1 MKREQK
7 NKMGLLPCPFCH
19 NNGVRTLVGV
29 GTGGKHNMVVCDTC
43 SATVSFEDEPQ
54 FFAMVRAWN
63 RR

>member
-1 MKREQK
+1 MKRKQK
-7 NKMGLLPCPFCH
+7 NKIGLLPCPFCH
-19 NNGVRTLVGV
+19 NKGVRTLVGV